1 MTAIIKPAPV
11 RKSVTVDVPVATAFE
26 VFTSGFGRWWPAS
39 YSIGKSALKSATIE
53 PKAGGRWFETGEDGT
68 ECDWGEVLAWEPPN
82 RIVLAWRIRA
92 DWQYDPSLLTE
103 VEIKFSEAGG
113 NATRVELEHRRLENM
128 GATGEAAREIFESDR
143 GWSSILQ
150 NYVRLIEKR

>member
-1 MTAIIKPAPV
+1 MHA
-11 RKSVTVDVPVATAFE
+11 D
-26 VFTSGFGRWWPAS
+26 
-39 YSIGKSALKSATIE
+39 IG
-53 PKAGGRWFETGEDGT
+53 GEDGT

-103 VEIKFSEAGG
+103 VEVKFSEAGE
-113 NATRVELEHRRLENM
+113 NATRVELEHRQLENM
-128 GATGEAAREIFESDR
+128 GAAGEAVREIFESDR
-143 GWSSILQ
+143 GWCGILQ